1 MLVRFEKLVK
11 QDSTTGLTLVLCN
24 IVLKNITRNPLQS
37 VFYIYIYIYLS
48 QFYNYSWNAYGKRC
62 IYIEKIRLKEISS
75 HFKLQKVC
83 VSKQD

>member
-48 QFYNYSWNAYGKRC
+48 QFYNYS
-62 IYIEKIRLKEISS
+62 
-75 HFKLQKVC
+75 
-83 VSKQD
+83 